1 MCSELEKFDYI
12 LKSCDSVTTFW
23 KVVSMKDEIMS
34 SDDFEHVYEE
44 IDALIKRKKVMLNG
58 LLMMRWF
65 LYIGELGKDYLKK

>member
-1 MCSELEKFDYI
+1 
-12 LKSCDSVTTFW
+12 
-23 KVVSMKDEIMS
+23 MKDEIMS